1 MCMGRLSSSGCGVGG
16 IEGRPRVVASLSSP
30 LRCSGGSWKFATTH
44 KVNIEQSYEGGI
56 FGLPGFGIY
65 VNMVIA
71 VGLRMGEAS
80 TR

>member
-44 KVNIEQSYEGGI
+44 KVNIERSYEGGI
-56 FGLPGFGIY
+56 FGLPGFVWDIRKHGY
-65 VNMVIA
+65 CRWFED
-71 VGLRMGEAS
+71 G
-80 TR
+80 